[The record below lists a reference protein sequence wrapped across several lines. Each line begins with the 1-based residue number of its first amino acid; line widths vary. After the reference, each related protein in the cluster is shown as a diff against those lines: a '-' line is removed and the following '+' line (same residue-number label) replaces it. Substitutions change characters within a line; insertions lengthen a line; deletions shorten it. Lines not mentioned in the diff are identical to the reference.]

1 MEKLKTM
8 NELMRYYDHRIED
21 LELKLAIAEEEN
33 AKLKA
38 RSLPTA
44 TGSTVLN
51 AGAEAELY
59 PDEIHEVLV
68 NVIKNASVGP
78 LSYIHYLTFS
88 GIIGI

>member
-38 RSLPTA
+38 RSL
-44 TGSTVLN
+44 STSSRMLGAIFLMA
-51 AGAEAELY
+51 AGA
-59 PDEIHEVLV
+59 PT
-68 NVIKNASVGP
+68 S
-78 LSYIHYLTFS
+78 LTTF
-88 GIIGI
+88 